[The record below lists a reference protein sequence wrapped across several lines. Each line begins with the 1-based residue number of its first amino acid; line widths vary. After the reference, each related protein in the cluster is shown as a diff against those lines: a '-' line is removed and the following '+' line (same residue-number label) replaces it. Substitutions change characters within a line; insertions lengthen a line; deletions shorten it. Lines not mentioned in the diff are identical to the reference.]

1 MTLRFPGL
9 YRLSATHVCEG
20 KAAASRG
27 LGFRSLGLGIA
38 VALGCL
44 GGAPASLRAQEVDDV
59 DKNEKTE
66 KVANRRGDREDGFY
80 GFMPYFNSGPYTTI
94 QRVKGTIS
102 TTFGPFDSPRNTLTN
117 MGWLFELGVSSP
129 KIELLPGDPRLNIF
143 GGILIPT
150 NESSVIG
157 SQVSIEALGQD
168 TLTENTKM
176 QLEYQT
182 SYRAG
187 MGMEFDVEFFEVDL
201 KLMPGVQYLYLGSR
215 YAAQVDSTLVPGNFL
230 LPNETRISSAKNA
243 LAQHFLGPSLKITT
257 EHVDVWRF
265 RVDLYI
271 EGSLLF
277 DVAGTREQSRFVDT
291 DGETSI
297 FTWEADTTAGVFNAG
312 LRIRLF

>member
-1 MTLRFPGL
+1 
-9 YRLSATHVCEG
+9 
-20 KAAASRG
+20 
-27 LGFRSLGLGIA
+27 
-38 VALGCL
+38 
-44 GGAPASLRAQEVDDV
+44 
-59 DKNEKTE
+59 
-66 KVANRRGDREDGFY
+66 
-80 GFMPYFNSGPYTTI
+80 
-94 QRVKGTIS
+94 
-102 TTFGPFDSPRNTLTN
+102 
-117 MGWLFELGVSSP
+117 MGWLFELGMTSP
-129 KIELLPGDPRLNIF
+129 KIEPFPGDPRLNVF

-168 TLTENTKM
+168 KLTEQTKM

-182 SYRAG
+182 SYRMG
-187 MGMEFDVEFFEVDL
+187 MGMEFDVEFLEVDL

-230 LPNETRISSAKNA
+230 LPNETRTSSAKNA
-243 LAQHFLGPSLKITT
+243 LVQHFVGPSFKITT

-277 DVAGTREQSRFVDT
+277 DVAGTREQSRVVDA
-291 DGETSI
+291 DGETTT
-297 FTWEADTTAGVFNAG
+297 FTWEADPIAGVFNAG